1 VLFGLVWAGFG
12 LALSLVGLALGWAG
26 LALGWAEL
34 ASLIGFCLVSFF
46 GGIGLCF
53 LRTGFCVGVFLLLC
67 DLNWLLGWVVIAW
80 GWIGLALAWF
90 GLGFGSFQ

>member
-34 ASLIGFCLVSFF
+34 ASLIGFCLVSFL
-46 GGIGLCF
+46 GALDS
-53 LRTGFCVGVFLLLC
+53 VFS
-67 DLNWLLGWVVIAW
+67 
-80 GWIGLALAWF
+80 
-90 GLGFGSFQ
+90 GLGFVLVCSCFCVI